1 MGILIVV
8 GLVTAAAAA
17 LLIFKIVEVLVGS
30 LPVLFV
36 ALVLLLGLRRVR
48 RATRRRRSAPR
59 LSAPRPPAPRAAES
73 SWSGAHARFSVLQRA
88 YAEYECN
95 ALAVL
100 RLPALAD
107 VTVPATAR
115 FVDAFAHAQSLDT
128 DTAPPAAHAADYQR
142 AVDLAWR
149 SWRAATEAAERIR
162 LSSLSTRERSSVQ
175 RVIKLLTTAEG
186 TAHAGERQSAYA
198 KAREE
203 LARLEHTG
211 HLQLPRAAAA
221 RLEAAARAGLASPQP
236 AAG

>member
-8 GLVTAAAAA
+8 ALVTAAAAA
-17 LLIFKIVEVLVGS
+17 LLIFKVVEVLVGS
-30 LPVLFV
+30 LPLLFV

-48 RATRRRRSAPR
+48 RAARRRRSGRQVPA
-59 LSAPRPPAPRAAES
+59 LRPPAPAAAEP
-73 SWSGAHARFSVLQRA
+73 SWSDTHARFGVLQQA
-88 YAEYECN
+88 YAAYECD

-115 FVDAFAHAQSLDT
+115 FVDAFAHAQALDT
-128 DTAPPAAHAADYQR
+128 DTAPPPAHAAEYR
-142 AVDLAWR
+142 HTVELAWR

-162 LSSLSTRERSSVQ
+162 LTNLSTQEQSSVQ

-186 TAHAGERQSAYA
+186 TTHTGERQSAYA

-203 LARLEHTG
+203 LAKLAHTG

>member
-48 RATRRRRSAPR
+48 RAARRRRAAPR
-59 LSAPRPPAPRAAES
+59 VSAPRAAEP
-73 SWSGAHARFSVLQRA
+73 SWSGTHARFSALQRA

-115 FVDAFAHAQSLDT
+115 FVDAFAHAQALDT

-162 LSSLSTRERSSVQ
+162 LSNLSTRERSSVQ

-186 TAHAGERQSAYA
+186 TTHAGERQSAYA

-203 LARLEHTG
+203 LARLEDTG